1 MSNFKKNTLKK
12 IIIIF
17 LVIIYGCSTKNIV
30 ESNKKNHIITPK
42 IVKTANQNLPYP
54 YVHINGFKDYEINLS
69 NLFRDK
75 NNYFAKELR
84 FNATYSAFYTK
95 KVMYEKFGLWSK
107 EVRIKKEKHPVLIW
121 ENIKLFNDNNLYTVF
136 TKGFENTK
144 GSGNQVKENNF
155 HKQVKGSNHG
165 IYASVIVLDSTG
177 GDCLSDNNQVLKKL
191 IIEYFSNGIKNLTS
205 NNEFYDIYWKS
216 VKRKKVKN

>member
-1 MSNFKKNTLKK
+1 MPPTESYRLALKAHSISSSLITK
-12 IIIIF
+12 ILENGRDQIQIH
-17 LVIIYGCSTKNIV
+17 LLDH
-30 ESNKKNHIITPK
+30 EEIT
-42 IVKTANQNLPYP
+42 
-54 YVHINGFKDYEINLS
+54 
-69 NLFRDK
+69 RDLLMK
-75 NNYFAKELR
+75 FVQEEL
-84 FNATYSAFYTK
+84 TK

-107 EVRIKKEKHPVLIW
+107 EVRIKKEKHPVLIS

-144 GSGNQVKENNF
+144 GSGNHVKENNF
-155 HKQVKGSNHG
+155 HKQAKGSNHE